1 MTPLMA
7 VQGLRKAHGERVLLE
22 IKALSLAHGATYL
35 LLGENGAGKT
45 TLLRILA
52 GLEQAQSGVF
62 VFDGVR
68 YDRAADRA
76 RLAPRMIYLHQHSY
90 LFHTSVIAN
99 IEYGLKLR
107 GVPRR
112 ERLELV
118 EKEMEWA
125 GISHLAEVP
134 PQKLSG
140 GEKQRVA
147 LARAR
152 VLKPELLL
160 LDEPTANLDDAARA
174 QVADLIR
181 QMRDA
186 NNCVLIATHDK
197 DLMTL
202 EGAIRLSLESS
213 RLRIG

>member
-1 MTPLMA
+1 MTLMA
-7 VQGLRKAHGERVLLE
+7 VQGLRKAHGERLLLE
-22 IKALSLAHGATYL
+22 IDALMLVRGATYL

-52 GLEQAQSGVF
+52 GLEQAQSGAF

-68 YDRAADRA
+68 YDRAVERA

-107 GVPRR
+107 GVPGR

-118 EKEMEWA
+118 RKEMEWA
-125 GISHLAEVP
+125 GISHLADVP

-160 LDEPTANLDDAARA
+160 LDEPTANLDDVARE

-186 NNCVLIATHDK
+186 NNCVLIATHDR

>member
-52 GLEQAQSGVF
+52 GLEPAQSGVF

-107 GVPRR
+107 GVSRR

-125 GISHLAEVP
+125 GISHLADVP

-160 LDEPTANLDDAARA
+160 LDEPTANLDDAART

-202 EGAIRLSLESS
+202 NGAIRLSLESG
-213 RLRIG
+213 RLRVA